1 MALVYNAGYDY
12 ESVIG
17 DKKIKFRQWTAKEE
31 RKYLSSLEDE
41 KTEFTDKT
49 IYDTLI
55 LPCIEDK
62 EIVLSATEQ
71 KKLLIDIRIESIS
84 EYVEELAHKCPK
96 CETENDIKVKIN
108 DFLKFV
114 PAKYKDIE
122 AGGMKFFMGPIRT
135 NKEKQFL
142 KLKDGIVNYVFNDF
156 LLHIH
161 SIEIDG
167 ELNEGFK
174 FKELQGFMDG
184 LPTKIFDEVFEQ
196 YKDMI
201 DDLEMNY
208 TNSCPHCMEEE
219 VIDYTTIPNL
229 LWA

>member
-1 MALVYNAGYDY
+1 MALVYKAGFDY

-62 EIVLSATEQ
+62 QIVLSATEQ

-84 EYVEELAHKCPK
+84 DEVEELEHECPK
-96 CETENDIKVKIN
+96 CEAKNDITVKIN
-108 DFLKFV
+108 DFLKYKE
-114 PAKYKDIE
+114 ANYKDIE
-122 AGGMKFFMGPIRT
+122 SGGMKFVMGPIRT
-135 NKEKQFL
+135 NKEKERL

-156 LLHIH
+156 ILHIH
-161 SIEIDG
+161 GIEIDG
-167 ELNEGFK
+167 ELNDGFK
-174 FKELQGFMDG
+174 FTEVQGFMDS
-184 LPTKIFDEVFEQ
+184 LPSKIFDDVFEQ

-201 DDLEMNY
+201 DELEMDYKY
-208 TNSCPHCMEEE
+208 TCPACLTEEI
-219 VIDYTTIPNL
+219 IDYSTIPSL

>member
-49 IYDTLI
+49 IYETLI
-55 LPCIEDK
+55 KPCIEDK

-84 EYVEELAHKCPK
+84 DELEDNGHECPH
-96 CETENDIKVKIN
+96 CGVENDIKVKIN
-108 DFLKFV
+108 DFM
-114 PAKYKDIE
+114 KYKPANYSDIE
-122 AGGMKFFMGPIRT
+122 SGGMKFIMGPIRT
-135 NKEKQFL
+135 NKEKERL
-142 KLKDGIVNYVFNDF
+142 KLKDGVVNYVFNDF

-161 SIEIDG
+161 AVEIDG
-167 ELNEGFK
+167 ELNENFK
-174 FKELQGFMDG
+174 FTEIQKFMDS
-184 LPTKIFDEVFEQ
+184 LPTKIFDDVFEK

-201 DDLEMNY
+201 DELEMTY
-208 TNSCPHCMEEE
+208 TYTCPACLVDEE
-219 VIDYTTIPNL
+219 IDYSTIPGL